1 VEIVLGFWNV
11 LVALGVP
18 LGLIGAWV
26 SLWPVWRDR
35 VHVKRIYDADDPDL
49 VAIWDLQNSYFD
61 AEVVDN
67 LEDLQQWVQDNA
79 RGNGRNDGHRQT
91 FVVLALKAKN
101 TVCGFLYAQYFEK
114 QATGFLGYLY
124 VDKTQVEALGLV
136 ASGATRLLRGMIRA
150 FEKTGSPWKYV
161 VTEVEES
168 PSTKDLS
175 AAAKLKLFQTAARK
189 LSIEAKREIVDVF
202 KLPVKYRQPPLDL
215 ARLAKA
221 DEFTDPQWLLCA
233 PRDKAMLTE
242 RDGGHYISREELT
255 KILETLLVYC
265 YGDNYP
271 GNQQYMA
278 FLRGEL
284 KRYVGAMDQWM
295 PVVRNPRRT

>member
-1 VEIVLGFWNV
+1 MEIIWGFWNV

-18 LGLIGAWV
+18 LGLAGAW
-26 SLWPVWRDR
+26 LTWWPIWRDR

-61 AEVVDN
+61 PEVVDN
-67 LEDLQQWVQDNA
+67 LEDLQQWVRDNA
-79 RGNGRNDGHRQT
+79 RGNGRDDEHRQT

-114 QATGFLGYLY
+114 QATGFLGYLF

-136 ASGATRLLRGMIRA
+136 ASGATMLLKAMIGA
-150 FEKTGSPWKYV
+150 FNKTGSPWKYV
-161 VTEVEES
+161 VTEVQES
-168 PSTKDLS
+168 PSEKDLS

-189 LSIEAKREIVDVF
+189 LSIQAKREVVDVF
-202 KLPVKYRQPPLDL
+202 KLPVNYRQPPLDL
-215 ARLAKA
+215 TRLKRPQ
-221 DEFTDPQWLLCA
+221 DHTDPQWLLCA
-233 PRDKAMLTE
+233 PRDKSMMTE
-242 RDGGHYISREELT
+242 REGTHYISREELT
-255 KILETLLVYC
+255 GILETLLLYC

-271 GNQQYMA
+271 DNADYMT

-284 KRYVGAMDQWM
+284 KRYVRAMEQWM
-295 PVVRNPRRT
+295 PVIRNPRKT